1 MSVQLNLQ
9 DEQEDEIIWTLEA
22 WGQYSATS
30 AYNIQFAGQVTSS
43 FPTLIWKAWV
53 PPRCK
58 MFLWLLLQDRLWTA
72 ASWMENNYFCALCE
86 RNLETA
92 VHLFIGCP
100 FSWEIWC
107 LVSTW
112 SRCRNLHPAQWTSEH
127 DMEDWFYSMTTK
139 GTEMAHTTSIQT
151 LRCIWKQR
159 NAMIFRDSRRPAQAV
174 FAEIRDECLTWSM
187 AGGKI
192 LNPLFGR
199 NVISE

>member
-1 MSVQLNLQ
+1 
-9 DEQEDEIIWTLEA
+9 
-22 WGQYSATS
+22 
-30 AYNIQFAGQVTSS
+30 
-43 FPTLIWKAWV
+43 
-53 PPRCK
+53 
-58 MFLWLLLQDRLWTA
+58 
-72 ASWMENNYFCALCE
+72 
-86 RNLETA
+86 
-92 VHLFIGCP
+92 
-100 FSWEIWC
+100 
-107 LVSTW
+107 
-112 SRCRNLHPAQWTSEH
+112 
-127 DMEDWFYSMTTK
+127 MEDWFYSMTTK